1 MHNADGVLVLSAT
14 DLVGHLECEHLTQ
27 LERMAALGELKRPDR
42 KDPALDLLSTL
53 GEEHERHHLERYSTS
68 GLKVAVIDQRAL
80 TADELNRAEAETLRA
95 MRDGADVIYQGTFFD
110 GRWSGRA
117 DFLIKV
123 TEPSELGAHSYEVV
137 DAKLARHAKTR
148 ALLQVAIYSDQL
160 TRLQGRQPLNMRLIL
175 GDHTEQVFRVDDF
188 VSYARIALTRLE
200 TVLAESP
207 LPTYPDKVH
216 HCDICR
222 WRDIC
227 DQKRRD
233 DDHLSLVAGIRR
245 DQIRRLAA
253 ASIPTT
259 TALGASTGPV
269 EGIGQ
274 SALDRIRT
282 QAELQIAA
290 LRTGERQYAL
300 VQEPTPNLGLGGLPE
315 PASGDLFFDME
326 GDPYVAEGGLE
337 YLFGVARLQDKSS
350 QYKSWWAHDRIAEKS
365 AFEGFVDFAMDR
377 WQRDPNLHIYHY
389 ASYETE
395 ALKRLM
401 GRHGTRED
409 EIDRM
414 LRGGLFV
421 DLYQVLRQG
430 VRISEEG
437 YSLKNVERFYRP
449 KRTESVLDAGASIV
463 EYERWRRER
472 DDKVLVEIERYNQ
485 SDCESTSQL
494 RDWLEERRTEAIG
507 YGLALSRPERRDP
520 EPAAELAAAEAAVRG
535 LAEALLAG
543 VPDARIER
551 DDEEQARWLLAHS
564 LSWHRREA
572 KADWWAYFQRLAM
585 TDDELIEDTEAI
597 GGLELVGDIAQ
608 LKQSVIRRY
617 RFDPS
622 QEYKIAIGDTPEDPR
637 RQERAGDVVA
647 LDPFAGTIDLKRGI
661 RRPWPH
667 PTSLIPG
674 RPFFTTEQRQ
684 AVQRLAELVLDSGFG
699 APGIEAAS
707 DLLVR
712 STPRIVGRP
721 AGAPVIDPSDD
732 PAAASRAVV
741 TQLDGTCL
749 PIQGPP
755 GTGKTYTGARM
766 ILDLVAAG
774 RRVGVT
780 ATSHKVIG
788 NLLLALMEASREEGR
803 PVRVMQKCDDHE
815 FCGHAGVEQTSENAR
830 VLASLAG
837 ASVDVV
843 GGTAWLWSRA
853 EMAGSIDTLFVDE
866 AGQMSL
872 ANVLSVASAARNV
885 VLLGDPR
892 QLAQPSKGSHPL
904 GADLSALDHVLGTA
918 ATITPVQGIFLG
930 TTWRMH
936 QDVCGF
942 ISAASYEG
950 RLHPDESCN
959 VQWVHAPGPL
969 TWTGIQYMPATHW
982 GNRTSSEEEAEIVVR
997 LFNDLLQGEW
1007 RDREGTVRPMRIQ
1020 NILVVAPFNAQ
1031 VQLLQAML
1039 PPDSRV
1045 GTVDKFQG
1053 QEAPVVIY
1061 TLATSSPDDLP
1072 RGMEFL
1078 YSLNRLNVAV
1088 SRAQSLAAVI
1098 CSPQLLRVRAHT
1110 PEQLKL
1116 ANALCLLVETATTL
1130 DTRRHS
1136 A

>member
-1 MHNADGVLVLSAT
+1 MHNAEGVLVLSAT

-27 LERMAALGELKRPDR
+27 LERMAALGEVNRPDR

-53 GEEHERHHLERYSTS
+53 GEEHERYHLERYSKS
-68 GLKVAVIDQRAL
+68 GLNVVVIEQRAFTVGQL
-80 TADELNRAEAETLRA
+80 KRAEAQTVQA

-110 GRWSGRA
+110 GRWTGRA
-117 DFLIKV
+117 DFLIRV
-123 TEPSELGAHSYEVV
+123 AGPNVLGAHSYEVV

-160 TRLQGRQPLNMRLIL
+160 ARLQGRQPLNMRLIL
-175 GDHTEQVFRVDDF
+175 GDHIEQVFRVDDF
-188 VSYARIALTRLE
+188 ISYARIALNRLE
-200 TVLAESP
+200 TVLAQSP

-222 WRDIC
+222 WRDVC

-259 TALGASTGPV
+259 TALAASTQEV
-269 EGIGQ
+269 EGIGH
-274 SALDRIRT
+274 SALDRIRI
-282 QAELQIAA
+282 QAELQVAA
-290 LRTGERQYAL
+290 MRTGERQYAL
-300 VQEPTPNLGLGGLPE
+300 IQEHTPGLGLGALPE
-315 PASGDLFFDME
+315 PSGGDLFFDME

-337 YLFGVARLQDKSS
+337 YLFGVTNLADGSR
-350 QYKSWWAHDRIAEKS
+350 QYHSWWAHDRAQEKI
-365 AFEGFVDFAMDR
+365 AFEEFVDFAMDR
-377 WQRDPNLHIYHY
+377 WQRDPDLHIYHY

-401 GRHGTRED
+401 GRQGTREN

-414 LRGGLFV
+414 LRGGVFV

-430 VRISEEG
+430 VRISEEA

-449 KRTESVLDAGASIV
+449 KRTESVLDAGSSIV
-463 EYERWRRER
+463 EYERWRREG
-472 DDKVLVEIERYNQ
+472 DKKVLVEIERYNQ
-485 SDCESTSQL
+485 SDCESTAQL
-494 RDWLEERRTEAIG
+494 RDWLEDLRAEAIG

-520 EPAAELAAAEAAVRG
+520 EPARELSEAEAAVHG
-535 LAEALLAG
+535 LTEALLAG

-551 DDEEQARWLLAHS
+551 DDEEQARWLLAQS

-597 GGLELVGDIAQ
+597 GGLEFVGDMAQ

-617 RFDPS
+617 RFGPS

-637 RQERAGDVVA
+637 RQERAGDVVG
-647 LDPFAGTIDLKRGI
+647 LDPFAGTIDLKRGM

-667 PTSLIPG
+667 PTSLIPA

-684 AVQRLAELVLDSGFG
+684 AVQRLAERVLQSGFG
-699 APGIEAAS
+699 VAGIEAAS
-707 DLLVR
+707 DLLLR
-712 STPRIVGRP
+712 STPRITGR
-721 AGAPVIDPSDD
+721 ASGASIVSSEDPGV
-732 PAAASRAVV
+732 AARTVV
-741 TQLDGTCL
+741 TQLEATCL

-774 RRVGVT
+774 RKVGVT

-788 NLLLALMEASREEGR
+788 NLLLAIMAASLEEGR
-803 PVRVMQKCDDHE
+803 PVRVMQKCDEHE
-815 FCGHAGVEQTSENAR
+815 FCGHANVEQTSENAN
-830 VLASLAG
+830 VLASLVG
-837 ASVDVV
+837 RTVDVV

-872 ANVLSVASAARNV
+872 ANVLSVEGAARNV

-904 GADLSALDHVLGTA
+904 GSDLSALDHVLGTA
-918 ATITPVQGIFLG
+918 ATIAPEHGIFFG

-942 ISAASYEG
+942 VSAASYEG

-959 VQWVHAPGPL
+959 GQWVHAPGAL
-969 TWTGIQYMPATHW
+969 SGTGIRYVPVAHW
-982 GNRTSSEEEAEIVVR
+982 GNRTSSEEEAGMVR
-997 LFNDLLQGEW
+997 RLVDHLLQGEW
-1007 RDREGTVRPMRIQ
+1007 RDRDGTVQPMRLDD
-1020 NILVVAPFNAQ
+1020 ILVVAPFNAQ

-1039 PPDSRV
+1039 PLGTRV

-1072 RGMEFL
+1072 RGIEFL
-1078 YSLNRLNVAV
+1078 FSLNRLNVAV

-1098 CSPQLLRVRAHT
+1098 CSPELLRVRAHT
-1110 PEQLKL
+1110 PEQLTL
-1116 ANALCLLVETATTL
+1116 ANALCLLVETAATVEI
-1130 DTRRHS
+1130 
-1136 A
+1136 

>member
-27 LERMAALGELKRPDR
+27 LERMAALGEVKRPDR

-53 GEEHERHHLERYSTS
+53 GEEHERYHLERYSKS
-68 GLKVAVIDQRAL
+68 GLNVVVVEQRAFTVDQL
-80 TADELNRAEAETLRA
+80 KGAEAQTVQA

-110 GRWSGRA
+110 GRWTGRA

-188 VSYARIALTRLE
+188 ASYARIALTRLE

-222 WRDIC
+222 WRDVC

-259 TALGASTGPV
+259 TALAASTGPV

-274 SALDRIRT
+274 SALERIRT

-300 VQEPTPNLGLGGLPE
+300 VQEPTTGLGLGALPE
-315 PASGDLFFDME
+315 PSAGDLFFDME
-326 GDPYVAEGGLE
+326 GDPYVADGGLE
-337 YLFGVARLQDKSS
+337 YLFGVARLEDEPFH
-350 QYKSWWAHDRIAEKS
+350 YKSWWAHDRTAEKI
-365 AFEGFVDFAMDR
+365 AFEGFIDFAMDQ

-401 GRHGTRED
+401 GRHGTREN

-421 DLYQVLRQG
+421 DMYQVLRQG

-449 KRTESVLDAGASIV
+449 QRTESVLDAGSSIV
-463 EYERWRRER
+463 EYERWRREG

-494 RDWLEERRTEAIG
+494 RDWLEERRAAAIG
-507 YGLALSRPERRDP
+507 YGLALSRPDRRNP
-520 EPAAELAAAEAAVRG
+520 EPAPELAAAEAAVHG

-551 DDEEQARWLLAHS
+551 DQEEQARWLLAQS

-597 GGLELVGDIAQ
+597 GGLEFVGDIAQ

-667 PTSLIPG
+667 PPSLIPA

-684 AVQRLAELVLDSGFG
+684 AVQRLAERVLQSGFG
-699 APGIEAAS
+699 VNGIEAAS
-707 DLLVR
+707 DLLLR
-712 STPRIVGRP
+712 STPRITGR
-721 AGAPVIDPSDD
+721 ASGASVVSPDEDPG
-732 PAAASRAVV
+732 AAARTVV
-741 TQLDGTCL
+741 TLLEATCL

-766 ILDLVAAG
+766 ILDVVAAG
-774 RRVGVT
+774 RKVGVT

-788 NLLLALMEASREEGR
+788 NLLLAIMEASREEGR
-803 PVRVMQKCDDHE
+803 PVRVMQKCDEHE
-815 FCGHAGVEQTSENAR
+815 FCGHPDVTPTTDNGK
-830 VLASLAG
+830 VLAALVSSSA
-837 ASVDVV
+837 DVV
-843 GGTAWLWSRA
+843 GGTAWLWSRPEFA
-853 EMAGSIDTLFVDE
+853 RSIDTLFVDE

-872 ANVLSVASAARNV
+872 ANVLSVAGAARNV

-892 QLAQPSKGSHPL
+892 QLAQPSKGSHPP
-904 GADLSALDHVLGTA
+904 GSDLSALDHVLAAA

-942 ISAASYEG
+942 ISEASYEG

-959 VQWVHAPGPL
+959 QQWVQAPGEL
-969 TWTGIQYMPATHW
+969 TGTGIRYLPLRHW
-982 GNRTSSEEEAEIVVR
+982 GNRTSSEEEASAVDR
-997 LFNDLLQGEW
+997 LIDDVLDGYW
-1007 RDREGTVRPMRIQ
+1007 RDRHGTVRRLQPAD
-1020 NILVVAPFNAQ
+1020 ILVVAPFNAQ
-1031 VQLLQAML
+1031 VQLTQAML
-1039 PPDSRV
+1039 KPGVRV

-1053 QEAPVVIY
+1053 QEAPIVIY

-1072 RGMEFL
+1072 HGMEFL
-1078 YSLNRLNVAV
+1078 FSLNRLNVAI
-1088 SRAQSLAAVI
+1088 SRAQSLAALI
-1098 CSPQLLRVRAHT
+1098 CSPELLRVRART
-1110 PEQLKL
+1110 PEQLRL
-1116 ANALCLLVETATTL
+1116 ANGLCLLVETAEEIQ
-1130 DTRRHS
+1130 
-1136 A
+1136 

>member
-1 MHNADGVLVLSAT
+1 MHSAEGLMILSAT

-27 LERMAALGELKRPDR
+27 LERLAALGDLKRPNR
-42 KDPALDLLSTL
+42 KDPSLDLLGTL
-53 GEEHERHHLERYSTS
+53 GEEHERYHLEAYSNS
-68 GLKVAVIDQRAL
+68 GLKVVVVEQRAYTVDQL
-80 TADELNRAEAETLRA
+80 KGAEAQTLQA

-110 GRWSGRA
+110 GRWTGRA

-123 TEPSELGAHSYEVV
+123 AEPSELGAHSYEVV

-160 TRLQGRQPLNMRLIL
+160 ARLQGRQPLKMRLIL
-175 GDHTEQVFRVDDF
+175 GDHTEQVFRVDEF
-188 VSYARIALTRLE
+188 ISYARIALNRLE
-200 TVLAESP
+200 AVLAESP

-222 WRDIC
+222 WRDVC
-227 DQKRRD
+227 DEKRRD

-245 DQIRRLAA
+245 DQIRRLMA

-259 TALGASTGPV
+259 TALAASAGPL

-274 SALDRIRT
+274 SALDRIRI
-282 QAELQIAA
+282 QAELQVAA
-290 LRTGERQYAL
+290 ARTGERQYAL
-300 VQEPTPNLGLGGLPE
+300 VQEQTPSLGLGGLPE
-315 PASGDLFFDME
+315 PSGGDLFFDME

-337 YLFGVARLQDKSS
+337 YLFGVAHVQDGS
-350 QYKSWWAHDRIAEKS
+350 QHYQSWWAHDRAGEKI

-377 WQRDPNLHIYHY
+377 WQRNPNLHIYHY

-401 GRHGTRED
+401 GRHGTREN

-430 VRISEEG
+430 VRISEEA

-449 KRTESVLDAGASIV
+449 KRTESVLDAGSSIV

-472 DDKVLVEIERYNQ
+472 VKNILVEIERYNQ
-485 SDCESTSQL
+485 SDCESTAQL
-494 RDWLEERRTEAIG
+494 RDWLEDRRAEAIG
-507 YGLALSRPERRDP
+507 YGLPLQRPERRDP
-520 EPAAELAAAEAAVRG
+520 EPAPELAAAEAAVQG
-535 LAEALLAG
+535 LAGALLAD
-543 VPDARIER
+543 VPDAGIER
-551 DDEEQARWLLAHS
+551 DNEEQARWLLAQS

-585 TDDELIEDTEAI
+585 ADDELIEDTEAI
-597 GGLELVGDIAQ
+597 GGLEFLAEVAQ
-608 LKQSVIRRY
+608 FKQSVIRRY

-622 QEYKIAIGDTPEDPR
+622 QEYKIAVGDTPEDPR

-647 LDPFAGTIDLKRGI
+647 LDPFGGTIDLKRGI

-667 PTSLIPG
+667 PTSLIPA

-684 AVQRLAELVLDSGFG
+684 AVQRLAERVLESGFR
-699 APGIEAAS
+699 ASGIEAAS
-707 DLLVR
+707 DLLLR

-721 AGAPVIDPSDD
+721 RGTSVIDPSDE
-732 PAAASRAVV
+732 PSAAARAVV

-766 ILDLVAAG
+766 ILDLVEAG
-774 RRVGVT
+774 RKVGVT

-788 NLLLALMEASREEGR
+788 NLLLALMEASREEAR
-803 PVRVMQKCDDHE
+803 PVRVMQKSNELE
-815 FCGHAGVEQTSENAR
+815 FCGHLDIEQASENTK
-830 VLASLAG
+830 VLAALVAR
-837 ASVDVV
+837 SVDVV

-853 EMAGSIDTLFVDE
+853 EMAGSVDTLFVDE

-872 ANVLSVASAARNV
+872 ANVLSVAGAARNV

-904 GADLSALDHVLGTA
+904 GSDLSALDHVLGAET
-918 ATITPVQGIFLG
+918 TITPEQGIFLG
-930 TTWRMH
+930 VTWRMH
-936 QDVCGF
+936 RDVCGF

-950 RLHPDESCN
+950 RLRPDESCN
-959 VQWVHAPGPL
+959 GQWVRSLGVL
-969 TWTGIQYMPATHW
+969 TGTGTRYVTVSHW
-982 GNRTSSEEEAEIVVR
+982 GNRTSSDEETAVVAS
-997 LFNDLLQGEW
+997 LFNGLLGGEW
-1007 RDREGTVRPMRIQ
+1007 RDRQGTIRKVRPED
-1020 NILVVAPFNAQ
+1020 ILVVAPFNAQ
-1031 VQLLQAML
+1031 VQLLQATL
-1039 PPDSRV
+1039 PPGARV

-1072 RGMEFL
+1072 HGMEFL
-1078 YSLNRLNVAV
+1078 FSLNRLNVAI
-1088 SRAQSLAAVI
+1088 SRAQSLAALI
-1098 CSPQLLRVRAHT
+1098 CSPELLRVRART
-1110 PEQLKL
+1110 PEQLRL
-1116 ANALCLLVETATTL
+1116 ANGLCLLVETAEHIQL
-1130 DTRRHS
+1130 GS